1 MGQYCIH
8 SIKTD
13 GVMNK
18 YSNIPDNLGNLV
30 MLGISHKTAE
40 VETRELFSFSSS
52 QVSGLYERL
61 FESGVD
67 ESVYVSTCNRV
78 EFYLTSADMESAA
91 ETVKKILQLFTK
103 LPQDKFDEHVYVKYG
118 SDVVRHLLSVASS
131 LDSMVVGENEIT
143 GQIKNSFREATEN
156 DSTGPVLNRLFHR
169 AFSTSK
175 RVRTETEISKNPLS
189 MASIAVDRA
198 KMIFPEIAGK
208 KILLIGA
215 GEMGELILKY
225 MIKENPGRIILAN
238 RTVERAEKICEDL
251 NYEADIIPLSK
262 LDKALIK
269 ADIVITSV
277 TAPHHVINASDLQE
291 LMVEREGRPV
301 FLIDIAVP
309 RNIEPSAEDLD
320 NVYLYNVDS
329 LKEIAQMNME
339 SRYSEI
345 DRARD
350 IIEEEV
356 NEFRCWHDDLCIAP
370 TIAALN
376 RKFDEIR
383 KSEFEKY
390 SSRKLKHLSED
401 DLEIINELT
410 VQIMKKTLHNPII
423 NLKKTNGSGLRRGED
438 ESIIQSAKFIEDLFT
453 KC

>member
-1 MGQYCIH
+1 MTTY
-8 SIKTD
+8 
-13 GVMNK
+13 NK
-18 YSNIPDNLGNLV
+18 IPDTLGNLV

-40 VETRELFSFSSS
+40 VETRELFSFSSG
-52 QVSGLYERL
+52 QVSGLYDRL
-61 FESGVD
+61 FESGID
-67 ESVYVSTCNRV
+67 ESIYVSTCNRV
-78 EFYLTSADMESAA
+78 EFYLTAEDMESAA
-91 ETVKKILQLFTK
+91 ETVKKILQRFTK
-103 LPQDKFDEHVYVKYG
+103 LSQEKFEESVYVRYG

-143 GQIKNSFREATEN
+143 GQIKNSFREATEY
-156 DSTGPVLNRLFHR
+156 DATGPILNRLFHK

-198 KMIFPEIAGK
+198 KMIFPEISGK

-225 MIKENPGRIILAN
+225 MIKEDPGRIILAN
-238 RTVERAEKICEDL
+238 RTVEKAEKICSELD
-251 NYEADIIPLSK
+251 YDADIIPLSN
-262 LDKALIK
+262 LDKALK
-269 ADIVITSV
+269 KSDIVITSV
-277 TAPHHVINASDLQE
+277 TAPHHVISASDLQD
-291 LMVEREGRPV
+291 LMIERDGKPI

-309 RNIEPSAEDLD
+309 RNIEPGAEDLD

-329 LKEIAQMNME
+329 LKEIADMNMQ

-345 DRARD
+345 DKAKD

-356 NEFRCWHDDLCIAP
+356 QEFKCWHDDLCIAP
-370 TIAALN
+370 TITALN
-376 RKFDEIR
+376 KKFDEIR
-383 KSEFEKY
+383 KNVFEKY
-390 SSRKLKHLSED
+390 SLKKLKHLSED

-410 VQIMKKTLHNPII
+410 MQIMKKTLHNPII
-423 NLKKTNGSGLRRGED
+423 NLKKTSSSSWKPGE
-438 ESIIQSAKFIEDLFT
+438 ESIIQSAKFVEDLFT